1 MISSF
6 WEDEVEMNLKNVN
19 FPRQLEA
26 ADLAEKIRETLAAS
40 TILLWQEGNL
50 SVPLLRVSAP
60 LAEALQRARLQRR
73 IRFGFEDIAGRLA
86 AEKKG
91 IDAVRQKMTSRQQNR
106 VSRLL
111 LFSSDG
117 ADRLYRHIG
126 QILIEH
132 QPRLLGCRLDVDGKA
147 LGKLLGAESAGIKV
161 ILVEHKDAV
170 SDILRALVNGRG

>member
-1 MISSF
+1 MGNL
-6 WEDEVEMNLKNVN
+6 MNWSALRL
-19 FPRQLEA
+19 PRPLESA
-26 ADLAEKIRETLAAS
+26 GSAEKIRKALADS

-50 SVPLLRVSAP
+50 RVPLLHMSEP

-91 IDAVRQKMTSRQQNR
+91 IDALRQKMTSQEQNR

-111 LFSSDG
+111 LFSGDG
-117 ADRLYRHIG
+117 AQRLYRHIG

-132 QPRLLGCRLDVDGKA
+132 RRRLLGCRLDTDSKT
-147 LGKLLGAESAGIKV
+147 LGKLLGAGSVGIKV

-170 SDILRALVNGRG
+170 SDVLRALVDGRE

>member
-1 MISSF
+1 MC
-6 WEDEVEMNLKNVN
+6 
-19 FPRQLEA
+19 P
-26 ADLAEKIRETLAAS
+26 
-40 TILLWQEGNL
+40 
-50 SVPLLRVSAP
+50 AP
-60 LAEALQRARLQRR
+60 LERPAGRSRMQRVREKRR

-132 QPRLLGCRLDVDGKA
+132 QPRLLGCRLDDGRQST
-147 LGKLLGAESAGIKV
+147 GKVARRRKRRHQGDSGGAQ
-161 ILVEHKDAV
+161 
-170 SDILRALVNGRG
+170 GRGLRCPAGAGQREGMTGFPARGRSSIKPAFDAPGAPAGVLQQRQWEIARLDVAWF